1 LDNAVV
7 IDGFEIMNPEG
18 LRYAD
23 EFVRHKILDV
33 IGDLSLIGMPVIGKV
48 TMHCSGH
55 AMNARLVN
63 AVLSDSRAYEIVEL
77 NDSFQRDLRPTMGD
91 LSFFESVN
99 SLA

>member
-1 LDNAVV
+1 
-7 IDGFEIMNPEG
+7 MNPEG

-23 EFVRHKILDV
+23 EFVRHKVLDV
-33 IGDLSLIGMPVIGKV
+33 IGDLSLTGMPLIGKV

-63 AVLSDSRAYEIVEL
+63 AVLSDSSAYEVVEL
-77 NDSFQRDLRPTMGD
+77 SESMNFDAMPSMGE
-91 LSFFESVN
+91 FPYFESVN